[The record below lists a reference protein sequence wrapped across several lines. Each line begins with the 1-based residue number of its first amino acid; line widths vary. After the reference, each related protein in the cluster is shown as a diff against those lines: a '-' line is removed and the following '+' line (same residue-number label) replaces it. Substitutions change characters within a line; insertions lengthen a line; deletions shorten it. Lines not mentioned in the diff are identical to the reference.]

1 MMHRDLEVMR
11 VLRVPPLGKLV
22 AEVDGQRYESLSEI
36 TDEKARRVILAAIG
50 ELINFAG
57 NYQALV
63 DAGVA
68 PGISGPAVEEQPPL
82 EQQQAEFLARL
93 EAERDAVKKTPPPPP
108 KVAVLGGAKLSEEA
122 LAAKEEARK
131 RPLSVAEQIDEILQ
145 KHIAAEPGM
154 AGRSIHL
161 VQNPAGGILIEVDG
175 KTFNKPGEIPEPAIQ
190 QLIKRA
196 VKEWD
201 SA

>member
-1 MMHRDLEVMR
+1 MRRDLEVMR

-68 PGISGPAVEEQPPL
+68 PAISGPAVEEQPPL

-108 KVAVLGGAKLSEEA
+108 TVAVLGGAKLSEEA

-145 KHIAAEPGM
+145 KHVAAEPGM
-154 AGRSIHL
+154 AERSIHL

-175 KTFNKPGEIPEPAIQ
+175 KKFNKPGEIPEPAIQ

-201 SA
+201 AA

>member
-1 MMHRDLEVMR
+1 MRRELEVMR

-50 ELINFAG
+50 ELIDFSG
-57 NYQALV
+57 NYQVLV

-68 PGISGPAVEEQPPL
+68 PAIAGSAGDDQPPL

-93 EAERDAVKKTPPPPP
+93 EAERDAVKGTPPPPP
-108 KVAVLGGAKLSEEA
+108 TIAVLGGAKLTEDA
-122 LAAKEEARK
+122 IAAKEAARK

-145 KHIAAEPGM
+145 KHIAALPEM
-154 AGRSIHL
+154 AERSIHL

-175 KTFNKPGEIPEPAIQ
+175 KKFDKPGEIPEPEIQ
-190 QLIKRA
+190 GLIKRA

-201 SA
+201 AG